1 MPVIGTRTREAVG
14 RVNEFREEIVVSIA
28 LELVVLLL
36 LVEVMVMVVMTFHG
50 PKDLYQAR
58 LN

>member
-1 MPVIGTRTREAVG
+1 VG